1 MSSRK
6 ALGMQVERHTRTP
19 EAQDHQTAAHKAIA
33 DVHAGRQV
41 VCTLEEYY
49 ATIRLALQRYAV
61 AQAAQGHPHL
71 LARAM
76 AEIQRLDA
84 AQAQGWW
91 PGTYR
96 SVWERLWIRVGRR
109 HATRWLGLHYYRR
122 AQRLSASL
130 TAQRPGS

>member
-6 ALGMQVERHTRTP
+6 ASGTQEERQTGIP
-19 EAQDHQTAAHKAIA
+19 EVQDSQTAAHKAIA

-49 ATIRLALQRYAV
+49 VTVRLALQRYAV

-96 SVWERLWIRVGRR
+96 SVWERLWIWVGRR
-109 HATRWLGLHYYRR
+109 HATRWLSLHYYRR
-122 AQRLSASL
+122 AQSLSASH
-130 TAQRPGS
+130 TVQRPGS

>member
-6 ALGMQVERHTRTP
+6 ASKIQAERHIGAP
-19 EAQDHQTAAHKAIA
+19 EVQDSQSAAHKAIA
-33 DVHAGRQV
+33 DVHAGHQV
-41 VCTLEEYY
+41 VCTIEEYY
-49 ATIRLALQRYAV
+49 VTVRLALQRYAV

-76 AEIQRLDA
+76 TEIQRLDA

-96 SVWERLWIRVGRR
+96 SVWERLWIKVGRR

-122 AQRLSASL
+122 AQRLSAAL
-130 TAQRPGS
+130 TAQRPGN

>member
-6 ALGMQVERHTRTP
+6 ALDMQEERHTGTP
-19 EAQDHQTAAHKAIA
+19 EAQDRQTAAHKAMA

-49 ATIRLALQRYAV
+49 VTVRLALQRYAI
-61 AQAAQGHPHL
+61 AQAAQGHPEL
-71 LARAM
+71 LARAT

-96 SVWERLWIRVGRR
+96 SIWERLWIWVGRR
-109 HATRWLGLHYYRR
+109 YATRRLSLHYYRR
-122 AQRLSASL
+122 AQRLSVSL
-130 TAQRPGS
+130 TTPRPGN

>member
-6 ALGMQVERHTRTP
+6 ASGMQAERHTGTP
-19 EAQDHQTAAHKAIA
+19 QAQDPQTAAHKAIA

-49 ATIRLALQRYAV
+49 VTVRLALQRYAV
-61 AQAAQGHPHL
+61 AQAARGHPEL

-84 AQAQGWW
+84 AQAHGWW

-96 SVWERLWIRVGRR
+96 SIWERLWIWVGRR
-109 HATRWLGLHYYRR
+109 YATRRLGLHYYRR
-122 AQRLSASL
+122 AQKRSASL
-130 TAQRPGS
+130 TAPRPGS